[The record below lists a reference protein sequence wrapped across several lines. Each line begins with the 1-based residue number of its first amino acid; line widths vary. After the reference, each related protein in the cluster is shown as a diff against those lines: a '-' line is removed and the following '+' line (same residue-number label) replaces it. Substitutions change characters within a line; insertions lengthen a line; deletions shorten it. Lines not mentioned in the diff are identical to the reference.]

1 MNSSKTFVIAFL
13 CLSLI
18 LSSCGIV
25 SESKDPKEAV
35 YPISQEELYLLVDR
49 GDMTPP
55 EIARELELKPN
66 KTYKDLI
73 DLGTSYIWMGEYLKA
88 AEAYE
93 VGAREADTKAQLV
106 GALYNKSIALGYAN
120 QIREALQ
127 TLDYLVNIDPENIHV
142 AWLRYAFYRY
152 AGSNFGMTVAADHL
166 ITLDPSLSGNE
177 VLGPLETVIIVSAI
191 FVVITSAT
199 VITVYTLTPP
209 EDRKEI
215 IKPLMDNYSDI
226 VGGESKALGSYGY
239 LLVQALKGT
248 K

>member
-1 MNSSKTFVIAFL
+1 
-13 CLSLI
+13 
-18 LSSCGIV
+18 
-25 SESKDPKEAV
+25 
-35 YPISQEELYLLVDR
+35 
-49 GDMTPP
+49 
-55 EIARELELKPN
+55 
-66 KTYKDLI
+66 
-73 DLGTSYIWMGEYLKA
+73 
-88 AEAYE
+88 
-93 VGAREADTKAQLV
+93 
-106 GALYNKSIALGYAN
+106 
-120 QIREALQ
+120 
-127 TLDYLVNIDPENIHV
+127 
-142 AWLRYAFYRY
+142 
-152 AGSNFGMTVAADHL
+152 MTVAADHL